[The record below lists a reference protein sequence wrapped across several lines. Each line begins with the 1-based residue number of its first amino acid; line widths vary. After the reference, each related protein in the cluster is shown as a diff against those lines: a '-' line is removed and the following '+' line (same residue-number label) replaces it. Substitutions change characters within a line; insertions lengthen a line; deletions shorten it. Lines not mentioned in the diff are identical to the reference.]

1 MLQSSNLF
9 LNMTTEEDST
19 TYSGSLFHTLII
31 LWVKKHFLTCN
42 LHLLTSSFQLW
53 PLRTCPP
60 PSSSSNNSSNS
71 TLSKPLTILKTW
83 IKSPLILLFSNDVIP
98 SACNRSSYDL
108 FFKPFTS
115 LVALCWTFSILSMS
129 FLKYGHQTCTQYYQ
143 CGLTNP
149 LNNNRKSSTSLST
162 KCLLITP
169 NTCMALATACLTA
182 LNWRLQI
189 TGNSYSQILLL
200 LYQEVSGHSKHRGQ
214 KS

>member
-42 LHLLTSSFQLW
+42 LHLLTFDFQLW

-83 IKSPLILLFSNDVIP
+83 IKSPLILLFSNDVDPQRLQSFFIRFILQALYQFGCSTLDLLYTITP
-98 SACNRSSYDL
+98 RGAGYPLSAFAPPLSIHFLIFCSLLPFPFSFSHPLYL
-108 FFKPFTS
+108 F
-115 LVALCWTFSILSMS
+115 
-129 FLKYGHQTCTQYYQ
+129 
-143 CGLTNP
+143 
-149 LNNNRKSSTSLST
+149 SSTVH
-162 KCLLITP
+162 LIPFYQNSPTP
-169 NTCMALATACLTA
+169 FPGV
-182 LNWRLQI
+182 R
-189 TGNSYSQILLL
+189 S
-200 LYQEVSGHSKHRGQ
+200 
-214 KS
+214 